1 MEERDHTNG
10 PTRPQKRARTRAPF
24 SPPTRVDSFVRA
36 LHSDQGISCP
46 PAWSTHTGL
55 LAVALPSSTA
65 PPSLFAD
72 WFGSPEASSQPTS
85 TGPTIHLTH
94 FSGADAATPRV
105 RITLPVPVPPVSNAG
120 TPDPAPTRRITHLSF
135 SPDSSFLVAIVRDP
149 SSSTAV
155 EGKGASDSIT
165 LYEQRGPCIDEWDCV
180 AQEDAGRFTAQA
192 GAPSSSQ
199 SKRKR
204 VVSLRWV
211 GEPRRWY
218 PAPTFPD
225 QAREKNKKPLY
236 CAPPRSAPLEGVAF
250 VAVLSSDEVLFMHYP
265 RHAPGIPPVPTFV
278 CLPLHPSP
286 VAGALSPPL
295 PTGSAPH
302 QSATAVPLQPTPVPL
317 VLSLGPGLGTVVVPP
332 APVAPAP
339 VTLKTS
345 ADTPSATVDALVNS
359 LVVKA
364 EEGPAS
370 GGKDAAG
377 SAGQTAASS
386 AASTAGSL
394 PKPTELG
401 SSQAALHAELQTQ
414 QQLEQRRRSIQGMAD
429 AFHGGDRTVDK
440 AAIGACRSRGMAE
453 LGETV
458 FVIASWSRDVP
469 KRVRTGVS
477 PGLEAPK
484 EEASGE
490 ASLVT
495 PAVMP
500 PPPAAVTTTNGDS
513 FMTDDDFSLMVDFSS
528 LDEAFGGGG
537 GGNGSTATA
546 GTTGIVPLQPTA
558 GSSDLVNGSGAA
570 DSSDATKRSDEE
582 RELDEQLEHWR
593 NALRVQAEEEEVT
606 ASQRNSQ
613 RNAAS
618 RWRVEL
624 TEVKIETLLVEGT
637 RLTVRPQQ
645 PLHLSPLPAVG
656 TDGEDLLEPADPIL
670 THLTFLGDVALP
682 HPLQLTTQSPTL
694 ALDGSEAAVD
704 LSLLA
709 VTAHRR
715 AQPSAEDD
723 RPERWS
729 STLTS
734 YALSKE
740 EAYPLSEAF
749 QSLEGRK
756 LDAPTQV
763 DGESGWVSRLSACRS
778 AGPHGLLC
786 AVEIRPGGGEWAS
799 VTGLIASPKAGGA
812 WESRVIRLSSP
823 TLDVLDGEGSGSVL
837 PGAGLYDAVVNSP
850 NGAFAC
856 ALPPAAPQ
864 SPVIVAAPLSSI
876 GVPEGATLVE
886 PLAVRL
892 AIAIVRQ
899 GDVGDLIGRVSGL
912 NDADL
917 TLAVVERTKAI
928 LQDMLPG
935 EGMLEA
941 SSLGMEL
948 LAIASTLYRSLPTL
962 FARADA
968 ARLVLETAA
977 CVRALKK
984 AEKRERT
991 GSQNYKPDAGQLRAN
1006 AAVAEKETDCR
1017 VCIDAIWPLVGYCTW
1032 YCSTFLDSIAR
1043 HFAQPLSSDAAEQA
1057 DPTLMLILHPRTRMF
1072 ISTGARAL
1080 LALDAWLGSPESGV
1094 EGSEAIDLA
1103 RTILH
1108 DAVTNAF
1115 GGAGLAAWVSA
1126 LEKVT
1131 SEMDGDPAM
1140 AAITPAPFWSLT
1152 IPDSLQAQATTV
1164 RNLVKA
1170 ALPSAYSE
1178 KQTAPPSPPATPTR
1192 IDQQLDLIRR
1202 ARFSSRVA
1210 PARSCVRCGAR
1221 TSAVEGAALDSE
1233 IMVGRWRRFEAEWNG
1248 RCICGGLWRR
1258 VSS

>member
-1 MEERDHTNG
+1 
-10 PTRPQKRARTRAPF
+10 
-24 SPPTRVDSFVRA
+24 
-36 LHSDQGISCP
+36 
-46 PAWSTHTGL
+46 
-55 LAVALPSSTA
+55 
-65 PPSLFAD
+65 
-72 WFGSPEASSQPTS
+72 
-85 TGPTIHLTH
+85 
-94 FSGADAATPRV
+94 
-105 RITLPVPVPPVSNAG
+105 
-120 TPDPAPTRRITHLSF
+120 
-135 SPDSSFLVAIVRDP
+135 
-149 SSSTAV
+149 
-155 EGKGASDSIT
+155 
-165 LYEQRGPCIDEWDCV
+165 
-180 AQEDAGRFTAQA
+180 
-192 GAPSSSQ
+192 
-199 SKRKR
+199 
-204 VVSLRWV
+204 
-211 GEPRRWY
+211 
-218 PAPTFPD
+218 
-225 QAREKNKKPLY
+225 
-236 CAPPRSAPLEGVAF
+236 
-250 VAVLSSDEVLFMHYP
+250 MHYP

-377 SAGQTAASS
+377 SAGQTAAAS

-440 AAIGACRSRGMAE
+440 AAIGACRSRGTAE

-458 FVIASWSRDVP
+458 FVIASWSRDGP

-477 PGLEAPK
+477 PGLDAPK

-490 ASLVT
+490 ALLVT

-537 GGNGSTATA
+537 AGNGSTATA
-546 GTTGIVPLQPTA
+546 GTTGIVPLQPTVD
-558 GSSDLVNGSGAA
+558 SSDLVNGRGAA

-582 RELDEQLEHWR
+582 CELDEQLEHWR

-637 RLTVRPQQ
+637 RECTGCCTRVALTDNAILFTGLTVRPQQ

-656 TDGEDLLEPADPIL
+656 TDGEDLLEHADPIL

-694 ALDGSEAAVD
+694 ALYGSEAAVD

-723 RPERWS
+723 RPVRWS

-778 AGPHGLLC
+778 ADPHGLLC

-812 WESRVIRLSSP
+812 WESRVIRLSS
-823 TLDVLDGEGSGSVL
+823 
-837 PGAGLYDAVVNSP
+837 
-850 NGAFAC
+850 
-856 ALPPAAPQ
+856 
-864 SPVIVAAPLSSI
+864 
-876 GVPEGATLVE
+876 
-886 PLAVRL
+886 
-892 AIAIVRQ
+892 
-899 GDVGDLIGRVSGL
+899 
-912 NDADL
+912 
-917 TLAVVERTKAI
+917 
-928 LQDMLPG
+928 
-935 EGMLEA
+935 
-941 SSLGMEL
+941 
-948 LAIASTLYRSLPTL
+948 
-962 FARADA
+962 
-968 ARLVLETAA
+968 
-977 CVRALKK
+977 
-984 AEKRERT
+984 
-991 GSQNYKPDAGQLRAN
+991 
-1006 AAVAEKETDCR
+1006 
-1017 VCIDAIWPLVGYCTW
+1017 
-1032 YCSTFLDSIAR
+1032 
-1043 HFAQPLSSDAAEQA
+1043 
-1057 DPTLMLILHPRTRMF
+1057 
-1072 ISTGARAL
+1072 
-1080 LALDAWLGSPESGV
+1080 
-1094 EGSEAIDLA
+1094 
-1103 RTILH
+1103 
-1108 DAVTNAF
+1108 
-1115 GGAGLAAWVSA
+1115 
-1126 LEKVT
+1126 
-1131 SEMDGDPAM
+1131 
-1140 AAITPAPFWSLT
+1140 
-1152 IPDSLQAQATTV
+1152 
-1164 RNLVKA
+1164 
-1170 ALPSAYSE
+1170 
-1178 KQTAPPSPPATPTR
+1178 
-1192 IDQQLDLIRR
+1192 
-1202 ARFSSRVA
+1202 
-1210 PARSCVRCGAR
+1210 
-1221 TSAVEGAALDSE
+1221 
-1233 IMVGRWRRFEAEWNG
+1233 
-1248 RCICGGLWRR
+1248 
-1258 VSS
+1258 